1 MCCERPIS
9 ISLSLARHFQQPPP
23 YHVPHPSPAV
33 FVCVCV
39 CVIVCVSA
47 LPAACAPWTVFRHAQ
62 VCAYVCAWCFPSDIP
77 SPPSSRSH
85 SLPLALRVH
94 LVNKPS
100 NTFLLFCLLSAS
112 SVCGRSRGIF
122 ATRNQMRGV
131 STIYGHHFPAA
142 RVSARTRLRVR
153 ACLCTGV
160 F

>member
-85 SLPLALRVH
+85 SLPLAAQDPVGRQPGIRSANAPQHNQEKLPAAQAQNEDLLIDPAQLFGENRSCFMCVCMSFGTC
-94 LVNKPS
+94 KPS
-100 NTFLLFCLLSAS
+100 LF
-112 SVCGRSRGIF
+112 
-122 ATRNQMRGV
+122 T
-131 STIYGHHFPAA
+131 
-142 RVSARTRLRVR
+142 
-153 ACLCTGV
+153 
-160 F
+160 